1 MDTFTPLTRE
11 LYKSAN
17 IELSG
22 YNIPRHEFI
31 DLRQELVCQCYSYHQ
46 RMVTSG
52 KPPDLSTLRKYLQMR
67 KKELWCRSFV
77 GKNGGGTSKRDIMN
91 QKHQWDGRF
100 EKSEFNDE
108 LPNRRLNNRTVVE
121 EFFTSRID
129 CKIFMEKLNKLQ
141 QKILD
146 LLMQGFKLGEISKL
160 VKKQYTKIKQIIE
173 SLKEA
178 FVKYFDVKLQYE

>member
-1 MDTFTPLTRE
+1 MDTFTPLTLE
-11 LYKSAN
+11 LYRSSN
-17 IELSG
+17 IELSC

-31 DLRQELVCQCYSYHQ
+31 DLRQELVCQCYSYHK
-46 RMVTSG
+46 RMEASC
-52 KPPDLSTLRKYLQMR
+52 KQQDLTTLRKYLQMR

-108 LPNRRLNNRTVVE
+108 LPNRRLNNRAVVE

-129 CKIFMEKLNKLQ
+129 CKLFMEKLNKLQ
-141 QKILD
+141 QKILN
-146 LLMQGFKLGEISKL
+146 LLMQGFKLNEISKL
-160 VKKQYTKIKQIIE
+160 VKKPYTKIKQIIE
-173 SLKEA
+173 ILYKG
-178 FVKYFDVKLQYE
+178 FL